1 MVNCLNEV
9 TLPRNCI
16 KQDTAVEPQ
25 ILLCYEH
32 TSFRRFLKFV
42 VYLTGNFQKPIK
54 EVFMERIG
62 FIGIGLMG
70 RHMSKHLLQAGYPL
84 TVWNRTSEKAQEL
97 LDAGASW
104 ADSPKAMAKES
115 DVVITMVTDSVAS
128 ERVICG
134 QNGVLEGAH
143 ENLTI
148 IDMGSIAPEMS
159 RSIAMRAKNKGIP
172 MLDAPVT
179 GNPKVAE
186 AGKLGIM
193 VGGPKETF
201 EFCRPI
207 FEKMGI
213 VIVHAGENGMGTT
226 LKLINNLIL
235 GVAIEAVSEA
245 MVLATKAGI
254 DPQKV
259 IEITSVGGAR
269 TAAMETRGPKMIHRN
284 FSAGFSIDNMYKDL
298 SSAMKLA
305 DECGVSIP
313 AASVSLEI
321 LRSAKTHGK
330 GNLDSCSVLTV
341 LEQMA
346 NTEVKSE
353 K

>member
-1 MVNCLNEV
+1 
-9 TLPRNCI
+9 
-16 KQDTAVEPQ
+16 
-25 ILLCYEH
+25 
-32 TSFRRFLKFV
+32 
-42 VYLTGNFQKPIK
+42 
-54 EVFMERIG
+54 MEKIG

-70 RHMSKHLLQAGYPL
+70 RHMSRHLLKAGYPL
-84 TVWNRTSEKAQEL
+84 TVWNRTSDKAKEL
-97 LDAGASW
+97 IDAGATW
-104 ADSPKAMAKES
+104 VDSPQAVAIES
-115 DVVITMVTDSVAS
+115 DVVITMVTDSAAS
-128 ERVICG
+128 ETVFCG
-134 QNGVLEGAH
+134 KNGVLEGAQ
-143 ENLTI
+143 ENLTV

-159 RSIAMRAKNKGIP
+159 RFIAERAKAKGVP

-201 EFCRPI
+201 EACRPI

-213 VIVHAGENGMGTT
+213 VIVYAGENSMGTT

-235 GVAIEAVSEA
+235 GVSVEAVSEA
-245 MVLATKAGI
+245 LVLAMKAGI

-284 FSAGFSIDNMYKDL
+284 FSAGFSVNNMYKDL

-341 LEQMA
+341 LEQLA
-346 NTEVKSE
+346 NTEVKSN
-353 K
+353 